1 MLEYARWKYILVAI
15 VLVLGLLLASPNFFG
30 SDQAL
35 QIAYKNHATVTEQTT
50 QEVESYLKEQKVPF
64 LRSYIDNGHLMVL
77 FADVPQQLAASEA
90 INDHFKDTYITAM
103 SQAARTPAFLRA
115 LGLRPMSLGLDLRGG
130 LYLLYQ
136 VDVNGSVSQLLE
148 GYAQDARRALSVA
161 NIPVKDVTTLA
172 ANAGGRP
179 DAVRVIL
186 NPGTDVSTARN
197 AVSQS
202 FQGLSVSTVDVPG
215 VGTALQAQMTPTQVK
230 ERQDYAIDQT
240 MTILRNR
247 VNGLGVSEPIV
258 QRQGIDRVSVQLP
271 GVQNSAEVKDLL
283 GRVAT
288 LEFRL
293 EDTVHNAYE
302 AAQPGGHA
310 PLGSKL
316 YTHTRIGRPILLKRE
331 IIATGDQLTNA
342 AVENTPDGI
351 GVNVRLDARAGENML
366 KTTKA
371 NLNKPMAVVL
381 IEKHR
386 ETEMKDNKPVMVD
399 GKPVTHDVTD
409 ETVINDATIRGVFS
423 NTFVITGL
431 TNGEAHDLALLLR
444 SGSLATAIYPVE
456 ERVVGPTVGKDNIE
470 KGENALLIGM
480 AAVFAFMAIYYKIF
494 GVVADLVLLA
504 NVVLLTALLS
514 ALGGVALSLPGIAG
528 IILTV
533 GMAVDANVLIY
544 ERIREE
550 IRKGVSPQAAI
561 RAGFEKAFSAIADSN
576 ITTLIAG
583 VVLWVF
589 GTGPVRGFAVVLT
602 FGIGTSM
609 FTALMGSRAL
619 ITLMYGGRRKLAHLS
634 I

>member
-1 MLEYARWKYILVAI
+1 MLEYARWKYILVAA
-15 VLVLGLLLASPNFFG
+15 VLVLGLLFASPNFFG
-30 SDQAL
+30 EDPAL
-35 QIAYKNHATVTEQTT
+35 QVARKDHAAITPAAAKELETF
-50 QEVESYLKEQKVPF
+50 LKDKKVHF
-64 LRSYIDNGHLMVL
+64 DRSYIDKGRLMVR
-77 FADVPQQLAASEA
+77 FSSVPDQLAARDA
-90 INDHFKDTYITAM
+90 VNDRYKDTDITAL
-103 SQAARTPAFLRA
+103 SFAPRTPEFLRA
-115 LGLRPMSLGLDLRGG
+115 IGLRPMPLGLDLRGG

-136 VDVNGSVSQLLE
+136 VDVNGAVNQVLE
-148 GYAQDARRALSVA
+148 GYAQDVRRALSAA
-161 NIPVKDVTTLA
+161 NIPFKDVVTLA
-172 ANAGGRP
+172 VNSARP
-179 DAVRVIL
+179 NAVRIIL
-186 NPGTDVSTARN
+186 PPEADAGAARS
-197 AVSQS
+197 AVSQAL
-202 FQGLSVSTVDVPG
+202 QGLSISTESLPSG
-215 VGTALQAQMTPTQVK
+215 SAIQAVMTPAQIK
-230 ERQDYAIDQT
+230 ERQDYAIQQNIT
-240 MTILRNR
+240 TLRNR
-247 VNGLGVSEPIV
+247 VNELGVSEPIV
-258 QRQGIDRVSVQLP
+258 QRQGLDRINVQLP
-271 GVQNSAEVKDLL
+271 GVQNSAEIKNLL

-293 EDTVHNAYE
+293 EDTQNNAFE
-302 AAQPGGHA
+302 AAQRGRA

-342 AVENTPDGI
+342 TVGQSTEGVA
-351 GVNVRLDARAGENML
+351 VNVRLDARAGENML

-381 IEKHR
+381 IEKRR
-386 ETEMKDNKPVMVD
+386 ETTDVN

-423 NTFVITGL
+423 TNFQITGL
-431 TNGEAHDLALLLR
+431 SAGEARDLALLLR
-444 SGSLATAIYPVE
+444 SGSLSTPIYVVE
-456 ERVVGPTVGKDNIE
+456 ERAVGPSVGSENIE
-470 KGENALLIGM
+470 KGVTALIIGM
-480 AAVFAFMAIYYKIF
+480 AGVFLFMAVYYKVF
-494 GVVADLVLLA
+494 GIVADLVLLA

-514 ALGGVALSLPGIAG
+514 MMGASLSLPGIAG

-589 GTGPVRGFAVVLT
+589 GSGPIRGFAIVLT
-602 FGIGTSM
+602 LGIATSL
-609 FTALMGSRAL
+609 FTSLMGSRAL
-619 ITLMYGGRRKLAHLS
+619 ITLMYGGRRKLARLP